1 MTRTLSETFGVGG
14 ADLATETLADPTSAP
29 SPIATTRVRNTPPAN
44 PLKALTDPHGSAIF
58 WIALAAILGLVLVTG
73 QVRLDAK
80 LGGRA
85 GRGRR

>member
-1 MTRTLSETFGVGG
+1 MRTLDETFGVSGS
-14 ADLATETLADPTSAP
+14 DLASQAVVDPQAGP
-29 SPIATTRVRNTPPAN
+29 SPVATTRVQNAVPAN

-85 GRGRR
+85 GRRR

>member
-1 MTRTLSETFGVGG
+1 MRTLSETFGVSGT
-14 ADLATETLADPTSAP
+14 DLASEAVIDPQAGP
-29 SPIATTRVRNTPPAN
+29 SPIATTRVQNVPPTN
-44 PLKALTDPHGSAIF
+44 PVKALLDPHSSAIF

-85 GRGRR
+85 GRGR